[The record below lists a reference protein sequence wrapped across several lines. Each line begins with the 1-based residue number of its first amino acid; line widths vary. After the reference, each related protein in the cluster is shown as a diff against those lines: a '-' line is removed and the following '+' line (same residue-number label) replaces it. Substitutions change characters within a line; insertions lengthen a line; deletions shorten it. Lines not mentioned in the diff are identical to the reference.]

1 MSTLWL
7 ALNGPW
13 GRRRAI
19 KVYLGN
25 NGKAIMNFLTLNL
38 TGSRISK
45 FNSSNH
51 PWAMHHCAL
60 CIFTKSG
67 ALSNQANH
75 RCIAHAGYFD
85 KLQDNKH
92 LRENPTNLRE
102 KPYCLLPQLTVSI
115 FFNLL
120 IPKNNPDFFENNQ
133 ATACTEYLA
142 NTPPMWQTPSSV
154 NFSSENQPKECHSS

>member
-1 MSTLWL
+1 M
-7 ALNGPW
+7 
-13 GRRRAI
+13 GRVGI
-19 KVYLGN
+19 EKVLDILRMGT
-25 NGKAIMNFLTLNL
+25 IW
-38 TGSRISK
+38 ISICHLPTAQ
-45 FNSSNH
+45 H

-120 IPKNNPDFFENNQ
+120 IPKNNPDFFENNNQ
-133 ATACTEYLA
+133 ATVCTEYLA
-142 NTPPMWQTPSSV
+142 NTPPMVSSHLCFGPPCIHNTV
-154 NFSSENQPKECHSS
+154 A

>member
-1 MSTLWL
+1 
-7 ALNGPW
+7 
-13 GRRRAI
+13 
-19 KVYLGN
+19 
-25 NGKAIMNFLTLNL
+25 
-38 TGSRISK
+38 
-45 FNSSNH
+45 
-51 PWAMHHCAL
+51 MHHCAL

-67 ALSNQANH
+67 ALSNQAND

-115 FFNLL
+115 FLNLL

-142 NTPPMWQTPSSV
+142 NTPPMLATLATSFNP
-154 NFSSENQPKECHSS
+154 FQPLHKNINNSNLLIHDVILWMTVSR

>member
-1 MSTLWL
+1 
-7 ALNGPW
+7 
-13 GRRRAI
+13 
-19 KVYLGN
+19 
-25 NGKAIMNFLTLNL
+25 
-38 TGSRISK
+38 
-45 FNSSNH
+45 
-51 PWAMHHCAL
+51 MHQCAL

-67 ALSNQANH
+67 PLSNQAYH

-115 FFNLL
+115 FLNLL

-142 NTPPMWQTPSSV
+142 NTPPMSWWRAKVASSV
-154 NFSSENQPKECHSS
+154 CSLAFTFKPGFPSVGRSDYPTIVRTKMSTLLNQVRNKRAAVLSKRCRFWKATSV

>member
-1 MSTLWL
+1 
-7 ALNGPW
+7 
-13 GRRRAI
+13 
-19 KVYLGN
+19 
-25 NGKAIMNFLTLNL
+25 
-38 TGSRISK
+38 
-45 FNSSNH
+45 
-51 PWAMHHCAL
+51 MHLCAL

-67 ALSNQANH
+67 ALSNQAND

-142 NTPPMWQTPSSV
+142 NTPPMKKPQKRKRENGKIRLNTCRTFIKLAPS
-154 NFSSENQPKECHSS
+154 

>member
-1 MSTLWL
+1 MGR
-7 ALNGPW
+7 LNFP
-13 GRRRAI
+13 AI
-19 KVYLGN
+19 RLHRTK
-25 NGKAIMNFLTLNL
+25 KMAFPHT
-38 TGSRISK
+38 
-45 FNSSNH
+45 
-51 PWAMHHCAL
+51 WAMHLCAF

-67 ALSNQANH
+67 ALSNQAND

-115 FFNLL
+115 FLNLL
-120 IPKNNPDFFENNQ
+120 IPKNNLDFFENNQ

-142 NTPPMWQTPSSV
+142 EYA
-154 NFSSENQPKECHSS
+154 F

>member
-1 MSTLWL
+1 MNELSTVFWSKEIRLRRPRPL
-7 ALNGPW
+7 SSRKV
-13 GRRRAI
+13 RRRRGLRFVGFVAF
-19 KVYLGN
+19 V
-25 NGKAIMNFLTLNL
+25 
-38 TGSRISK
+38 
-45 FNSSNH
+45 

-115 FFNLL
+115 FLNLL

-142 NTPPMWQTPSSV
+142 NTPPMTKVQ
-154 NFSSENQPKECHSS
+154 

>member
-1 MSTLWL
+1 
-7 ALNGPW
+7 
-13 GRRRAI
+13 
-19 KVYLGN
+19 
-25 NGKAIMNFLTLNL
+25 
-38 TGSRISK
+38 
-45 FNSSNH
+45 
-51 PWAMHHCAL
+51 MHLCAF

-115 FFNLL
+115 FLNLL

-142 NTPPMWQTPSSV
+142 NTPPMIKTRIEEYT
-154 NFSSENQPKECHSS
+154 F

>member
-1 MSTLWL
+1 MRFKCLGSIFL
-7 ALNGPW
+7 A
-13 GRRRAI
+13 
-19 KVYLGN
+19 
-25 NGKAIMNFLTLNL
+25 
-38 TGSRISK
+38 
-45 FNSSNH
+45 
-51 PWAMHHCAL
+51 WAMHLCAF

-67 ALSNQANH
+67 ALSNQAND

-115 FFNLL
+115 FLNLL

-142 NTPPMWQTPSSV
+142 NTPPMPRRRNKGQSNRHWQVRNLTKAKRPNSRRVRDQDSAM
-154 NFSSENQPKECHSS
+154 

>member
-1 MSTLWL
+1 MHLL
-7 ALNGPW
+7 A
-13 GRRRAI
+13 
-19 KVYLGN
+19 
-25 NGKAIMNFLTLNL
+25 F
-38 TGSRISK
+38 
-45 FNSSNH
+45 
-51 PWAMHHCAL
+51 

-67 ALSNQANH
+67 ALSNQAND

-120 IPKNNPDFFENNQ
+120 IPKNNPDFFETNQ

-142 NTPPMWQTPSSV
+142 NTPPMLPSL
-154 NFSSENQPKECHSS
+154 QPLFTFEPFVGLF

>member
-1 MSTLWL
+1 
-7 ALNGPW
+7 
-13 GRRRAI
+13 
-19 KVYLGN
+19 
-25 NGKAIMNFLTLNL
+25 
-38 TGSRISK
+38 
-45 FNSSNH
+45 
-51 PWAMHHCAL
+51 MHLCAF

-67 ALSNQANH
+67 ALSNQAND

-92 LRENPTNLRE
+92 LRENPSNLRE

-115 FFNLL
+115 FLNLL

-142 NTPPMWQTPSSV
+142 NTPPMALKQRATARTTSID
-154 NFSSENQPKECHSS
+154 N

>member
-1 MSTLWL
+1 ML
-7 ALNGPW
+7 AS
-13 GRRRAI
+13 A
-19 KVYLGN
+19 
-25 NGKAIMNFLTLNL
+25 
-38 TGSRISK
+38 SK
-45 FNSSNH
+45 FRYISGSLVHISSWQRYCLGMLEWHESEQYICSYRSPRAHLH
-51 PWAMHHCAL
+51 PWAMHQCAL

-67 ALSNQANH
+67 ALSNKAKH
-75 RCIAHAGYFD
+75 SCIAHAGYFD

-115 FFNLL
+115 FLNLL

-142 NTPPMWQTPSSV
+142 NTPPMGLYTALHI
-154 NFSSENQPKECHSS
+154 F